1 MNMYKVGIK
10 TLTEIKNSLIKT
22 NDILKE
28 NLDSENQSM
37 PSSRISLEEQIKK
50 NEEMISILESVYL
63 I

>member
-1 MNMYKVGIK
+1 MYKVGIK

>member
-10 TLTEIKNSLIKT
+10 TLKT

-37 PSSRISLEEQIKK
+37 LSSRISLEEQIKK
-50 NEEMISILESVYL
+50 NEEMISILESAYF